1 MVNVTICIAQPPS
14 NRWSVAAITSRIY
27 YTSLDNEIDSD
38 HNLSELTV
46 VLLYLEDL
54 RDKGT
59 QTATFLLQNIIWI
72 ELVWHK
78 LHKKIE
84 YKELNTTTTMEIK
97 WSQIF
102 EKKISLFSSEKILD
116 KQRLMHPISHH
127 KNMYPSCLWTQ
138 KYNQTLPRINNQCDF
153 KL

>member
-1 MVNVTICIAQPPS
+1 MGNMTICIAQPPS
-14 NRWSVAAITSRIY
+14 NRWSVAAITNRIY
-27 YTSLDNEIDSD
+27 YTSLDNELDSG
-38 HNLSELTV
+38 HSLSELTV

-84 YKELNTTTTMEIK
+84 YKELNTTTTMEIE
-97 WSQIF
+97 WSHIF
-102 EKKISLFSSEKILD
+102 EKKKQVSSSGENI
-116 KQRLMHPISHH
+116 R
-127 KNMYPSCLWTQ
+127 
-138 KYNQTLPRINNQCDF
+138 
-153 KL
+153 